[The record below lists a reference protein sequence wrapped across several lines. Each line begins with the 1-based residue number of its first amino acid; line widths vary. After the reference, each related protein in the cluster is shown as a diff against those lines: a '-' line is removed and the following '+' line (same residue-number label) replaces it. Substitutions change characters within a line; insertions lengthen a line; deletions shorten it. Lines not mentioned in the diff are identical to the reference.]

1 MSLSAYLRDN
11 LAAIGVGVLC
21 CLGVAGMLAVL
32 GVGVDATVL
41 VPCFVAL
48 CGAVVLGLG
57 YVRRRRLLHRARAHR
72 GGRSTAR
79 YFASELVEEPG
90 FLEGRLAHEALEAV
104 GKAAA
109 DDVAFHRRQ
118 AESYRD
124 YIELWIHEIK
134 TPIAAAHLMTAD
146 LHGPVALEAEGG
158 AGPHRVPRGAGA
170 LLRALHLA
178 RARLRHTRA
187 AAGRR
192 RARGL
197 QEERPLPHRAR
208 HHPVQSS
215 VADGVTVFA
224 DASWLSFVAGAGARE
239 RGEVRRNV
247 RASGSPSRDG
257 GYEARAPRAPC
268 SRSPTTARGIP
279 AADVPRVFDRGFT
292 GANGRAQGSA
302 TGMGLYLV
310 AAVICEKMG
319 LGVGPR
325 LRGGHRHP
333 RHDLAFPH
341 DRRRRLD
348 DQDA

>member
-57 YVRRRRLLHRARAHR
+57 YVRRRRFYTELARIVEDLDR
-72 GGRSTAR
+72 T

-146 LHGPVALEAEGG
+146 L
-158 AGPHRVPRGAGA
+158 R
-170 LLRALHLA
+170 
-178 RARLRHTRA
+178 
-187 AAGRR
+187 
-192 RARGL
+192 
-197 QEERPLPHRAR
+197 
-208 HHPVQSS
+208 QS
-215 VADGVTVFA
+215 
-224 DASWLSFVAGAGARE
+224 
-239 RGEVRRNV
+239 
-247 RASGSPSRDG
+247 
-257 GYEARAPRAPC
+257 
-268 SRSPTTARGIP
+268 
-279 AADVPRVFDRGFT
+279 
-292 GANGRAQGSA
+292 
-302 TGMGLYLV
+302 
-310 AAVICEKMG
+310 
-319 LGVGPR
+319 
-325 LRGGHRHP
+325 
-333 RHDLAFPH
+333 
-341 DRRRRLD
+341 
-348 DQDA
+348 

>member
-57 YVRRRRLLHRARAHR
+57 YVRRRRFYAELARIVEDLDR
-72 GGRSTAR
+72 T

-146 LHGPVALEAEGG
+146 LHGGVASKLKAELD
-158 AGPHRVPRGAGA
+158 RIESYVEQA
-170 LLRALHLA
+170 LYYARSTSLA
-178 RARLRHTRA
+178 RDYAIRELSLADAVRD
-187 AAGRR
+187 
-192 RARGL
+192 GL

-208 HHPVQSS
+208 HHPVHR
-215 VADGVTVFA
+215 VGDGVTVFA
-224 DASWLSFVAGAGARE
+224 DASWLSFAW
-239 RGEVRRNV
+239 
-247 RASGSPSRDG
+247 
-257 GYEARAPRAPC
+257 
-268 SRSPTTARGIP
+268 
-279 AADVPRVFDRGFT
+279 
-292 GANGRAQGSA
+292 GR
-302 TGMGLYLV
+302 
-310 AAVICEKMG
+310 CW
-319 LGVGPR
+319 
-325 LRGGHRHP
+325 
-333 RHDLAFPH
+333 
-341 DRRRRLD
+341 
-348 DQDA
+348 